1 VQYNEDG
8 GVNPP
13 AQALVDASTPQSI
26 TQINADRYIILPL
39 PDDRVVYQVRM
50 FLALKP
56 KRSATGMDEFI
67 MDELEEAIMHGA
79 LQHLLVL
86 PSQAWSD
93 RELAAY
99 HAKQY
104 VYQTSE
110 RRARAN
116 LGNARGTMRVRMQ
129 PFGA

>member
-1 VQYNEDG
+1 LPDAIVADG
-8 GVNPP
+8 
-13 AQALVDASTPQSI
+13 STPQSI
-26 TQINADRYIILPL
+26 CQISPDKYIILPL
-39 PDDRVVYQVRM
+39 PDNEKPYQCRM
-50 FLALKP
+50 FVALKP
-56 KRSATGMDEFI
+56 KRSASGMDEVIF
-67 MDELEEAIMHGA
+67 DELEEVIMHGT

-86 PSQAWSD
+86 PNQAWSD

-116 LGNARGTMRVRMQ
+116 LGNVRGTMRARMQ

>member
-1 VQYNEDG
+1 
-8 GVNPP
+8 
-13 AQALVDASTPQSI
+13 
-26 TQINADRYIILPL
+26 
-39 PDDRVVYQVRM
+39 M
-50 FLALKP
+50 FTALKP
-56 KRSATGMDEFI
+56 AHGATGMDEFTFN
-67 MDELEEAIMHGA
+67 ELEEVIMHGT

-86 PSQAWSD
+86 PQAAWSD

-104 VYQTSE
+104 VFQVAE

-116 LGNARGTMRVRMQ
+116 LGNVRGMLQVHMQ

>member
-1 VQYNEDG
+1 
-8 GVNPP
+8 
-13 AQALVDASTPQSI
+13 
-26 TQINADRYIILPL
+26 
-39 PDDRVVYQVRM
+39 M
-50 FLALKP
+50 F
-56 KRSATGMDEFI
+56 
-67 MDELEEAIMHGA
+67 DELEEVIMHGT

-86 PSQAWSD
+86 PNASWSD

-104 VYQTSE
+104 VFQTSE

-116 LGNARGTMRVRMQ
+116 LGNMRGAMRVRMQ

>member
-1 VQYNEDG
+1 
-8 GVNPP
+8 
-13 AQALVDASTPQSI
+13 
-26 TQINADRYIILPL
+26 
-39 PDDRVVYQVRM
+39 
-50 FLALKP
+50 
-56 KRSATGMDEFI
+56 
-67 MDELEEAIMHGA
+67 MHGT

-86 PSQAWSD
+86 PNQAWSD

-104 VYQTSE
+104 VYQTAE

-116 LGNARGTMRVRMQ
+116 LGNVRGNMRARMQ

>member
-1 VQYNEDG
+1 
-8 GVNPP
+8 
-13 AQALVDASTPQSI
+13 
-26 TQINADRYIILPL
+26 
-39 PDDRVVYQVRM
+39 
-50 FLALKP
+50 
-56 KRSATGMDEFI
+56 
-67 MDELEEAIMHGA
+67 
-79 LQHLLVL
+79 L

-104 VYQTSE
+104 VFQTSE

-116 LGNARGTMRVRMQ
+116 LGNVRGTMRVRMQ